1 VKKILVLFAVVL
13 VGCASTQSI
22 GTDKYYHFA
31 AGAATE
37 VVGHKMD
44 LTPTSAA
51 FALTPTSAAFAVG
64 FAKELY
70 DYADYGKFDA
80 KDLLATWLGG
90 VVINYIIKVKNE
102 RKNKKNNRQ
111 NPRGLE

>member
-1 VKKILVLFAVVL
+1 MKKILVLFAAVTVS
-13 VGCASTQSI
+13 CASTQPI

-37 VVGHKMD
+37 VIGHKMD
-44 LTPTSAA
+44 
-51 FALTPTSAAFAVG
+51 LTPTSAAFAVG

-70 DYADYGKFDA
+70 DYADYGRFDV

-90 VVINYIIKVKNE
+90 VVVDYIIKIKKWKKYQKNH
-102 RKNKKNNRQ
+102 K
-111 NPRGLE
+111 

>member
-1 VKKILVLFAVVL
+1 MS
-13 VGCASTQSI
+13 CASTQSI

-37 VVGHKMD
+37 VAGHKLD
-44 LTPTSAA
+44 LAPTSAA
-51 FALTPTSAAFAVG
+51 FAIG

-70 DYADYGKFDA
+70 DYADYGRFDA

-102 RKNKKNNRQ
+102 RKSKKNNRQ
-111 NPRGLE
+111 NTRSLE

>member
-1 VKKILVLFAVVL
+1 VKKILVLFAVVT

-37 VVGHKMD
+37 AVGHKMD

-51 FALTPTSAAFAVG
+51 FAIG

-70 DYADYGKFDA
+70 DYADYGRFDA

-90 VVINYIIKVKNE
+90 VVVNYIIKVKNE

-111 NPRGLE
+111 DTRSLE

>member
-1 VKKILVLFAVVL
+1 M
-13 VGCASTQSI
+13 GCASTQSI

-37 VVGHKMD
+37 VIGHKMD
-44 LTPTSAA
+44 
-51 FALTPTSAAFAVG
+51 LTPTSAAFAVG

-80 KDLLATWLGG
+80 KDLFATWLGG
-90 VVINYIIKVKNE
+90 VVINYIIKVKNDE
-102 RKNKKNNRQ
+102 KSNLLLLTKAIRLYAKSNPNFDSINNSK
-111 NPRGLE
+111 

>member
-1 VKKILVLFAVVL
+1 MKKILVLFAVVT
-13 VGCASTQSI
+13 VGCASTQQI

-37 VVGHKMD
+37 TVGHKLD

-51 FALTPTSAAFAVG
+51 FAIG

-70 DYADYGKFDA
+70 DYADYGRFDG

-90 VVINYIIKVKNE
+90 IVVNYVIKKINEK
-102 RKNKKNNRQ
+102 KNKKNNR
-111 NPRGLE
+111 PITGVLE

>member
-1 VKKILVLFAVVL
+1 MKKIIVLFAVVT

-37 VVGHKMD
+37 VVGHEMN

-51 FALTPTSAAFAVG
+51 FAIG

-90 VVINYIIKVKNE
+90 VVVNYIIKIKNE
-102 RKNKKNNRQ
+102 RKNKKINRQ
-111 NPRGLE
+111 NTRGLE

>member
-1 VKKILVLFAVVL
+1 VKKILVLFAMVT

-22 GTDKYYHFA
+22 GPDKYYHFA

-37 VVGHKMD
+37 VVGHQLD

-51 FALTPTSAAFAVG
+51 FAIG

-70 DYADYGKFDA
+70 DYADYGRFDG

-90 VVINYIIKVKNE
+90 VVVNYIIKKINE
-102 RKNKKNNRQ
+102 EKIKKINRQ
-111 NPRGLE
+111 NTTVLE

>member
-1 VKKILVLFAVVL
+1 MKNIVVLFAVGTVS
-13 VGCASTQSI
+13 CASTQSI
-22 GTDKYYHFA
+22 GTDKYDHFA

-51 FALTPTSAAFAVG
+51 FVVG

-90 VVINYIIKVKNE
+90 VVVNYIIKIKNE
-102 RKNKKNNRQ
+102 RKNKKSNRQ
-111 NPRGLE
+111 NSIGLE

>member
-1 VKKILVLFAVVL
+1 MKKILVLFAVVT

-37 VVGHKMD
+37 VIGHKMD
-44 LTPTSAA
+44 
-51 FALTPTSAAFAVG
+51 LTPTSAAFAVG

-70 DYADYGKFDA
+70 DYADYGRFDV

-90 VVINYIIKVKNE
+90 VIVDYIIKIKNGRNI
-102 RKNKKNNRQ
+102 RKITNKT
-111 NPRGLE
+111 